1 MDKYLLQILHE
12 VNTIIIPGLGALTV
26 TNKTTGEIMFMSY
39 LKHNDGTLAKH
50 IAEKE
55 GISENDAKNL
65 IAKYVRDIQA
75 KLDTGDT
82 YDMYQFGRFVKKE
95 DGEIDF
101 EQWNNYQHSE
111 SESFATEQVIETESS
126 TQEVEKVEESSTT
139 VERED
144 KEEEKQEEV
153 ETPTEIE
160 QANEVISELIE
171 SSEVVEEKPSLDDI
185 LNAKEESV
193 SETSSDAESVK
204 EEEAIQEERIPEEK
218 QIVEEPK
225 IDTSIIEPSENIYI
239 PKEEIAEI
247 AASQKAEKKIE
258 PKQAAK
264 QIKPAVKKEKIVKE
278 KAEKKKR
285 SAGFWVLMVF
295 AILLVI
301 GGVITAVFYDKI
313 QHKFFANTEEVKEID
328 TTKIEND
335 IEEIEKQVALEQEEE
350 NSTEPIADTEESE
363 KPVKEVVKPEKSI
376 ANTNNRD
383 LSYHIIA
390 GSFGVEENAN
400 RLAKKYAAAG
410 KNASVLGKFD
420 DMFLVSYESFAT
432 KEEAMSALKSSDV
445 KGWVF
450 KYPK

>member
-101 EQWNNYQHSE
+101 EQWNNYQHAE
-111 SESFATEQVIETESS
+111 NESFATEQVIETESS

-139 VERED
+139 VEPEE

-171 SSEVVEEKPSLDDI
+171 ATEVVEEKPSLDDI

-193 SETSSDAESVK
+193 SETDVEPSK
-204 EEEAIQEERIPEEK
+204 EEEAIQEEIIPEVK

-239 PKEEIAEI
+239 PQEEIAEI

-258 PKQAAK
+258 PKKAAK

-278 KAEKKKR
+278 KTEKKKR
-285 SAGFWVLMVF
+285 SAGFWVMISIG
-295 AILLVI
+295 ALLVL
-301 GGVITAVFYDKI
+301 GGVLTVVFYDKI

-350 NSTEPIADTEESE
+350 NSAETIVETAESE
-363 KPVKEVVKPEKSI
+363 NPEKEVEKIEKTEVKTPSG
-376 ANTNNRD
+376 D
-383 LSYHIIA
+383 LSFHIIA

-420 DMFLVSYESFAT
+420 DMYLVSYESFAT
-432 KEEAMSALKSSDV
+432 KEEAISALKSSEV